1 MLTLRSSPP
10 SPFGRKVKIAAK
22 VLGLWD
28 KIDVVM
34 TDTVDPG
41 DSIRRQNPLGKIPA
55 LILEDGRV
63 LFDSRVILEYLDHRA
78 GGGRIIPNGPARFD
92 VLTQQALADGLLDAA
107 LLLVYEKRWRDAD
120 KHDEKWV
127 AHQRGKVERSLA
139 VLEAMPPAPPTAV
152 PDVGQITV
160 ACALGYLDLR
170 FDGEWRATYPR
181 LVAWLTA
188 FEKAV
193 PAFAE
198 TAPA

>member
-28 KIDVVM
+28 GIDVVT
-34 TDTVDPG
+34 TDTADPN

-55 LILEDGRV
+55 LILENGRV
-63 LFDSRVILEYLDHRA
+63 LFDSPVILEYLDHVA
-78 GGGRIIPNGPARFD
+78 GGGRIIPSDAARFD
-92 VLTQQALADGLLDAA
+92 VLTQQALGDGILDAA
-107 LLLVYEKRWRDAD
+107 ILLVYERRWREAD
-120 KHDEKWV
+120 KHEPKWI
-127 AHQRGKVERSLA
+127 AHQHGKVERSLA
-139 VLEAMPPAPPTAV
+139 ALEAAPPAAPTAL
-152 PDVGQITV
+152 PDAGQITI

-170 FDGEWRATYPR
+170 FDGAWRAHHPK
-181 LVAWLTA
+181 LVAWLAA

>member
-10 SPFGRKVKIAAK
+10 SPFGRKIKIAAK

-28 KIDVVM
+28 SIDVVM
-34 TDTVDPG
+34 TDTVDPR

-78 GGGRIIPNGPARFD
+78 GGGRIIPNGAARFD

-107 LLLVYEKRWRDAD
+107 LLLVYERRWREAD
-120 KHDEKWV
+120 KHESKWV

-139 VLEAMPPAPPTAV
+139 VLEATPPAAPTAV

-170 FDGEWRATYPR
+170 FEGEWRAAHPR
-181 LVAWLTA
+181 LVTWLAA
-188 FEKAV
+188 FAKAV

>member
-28 KIDVVM
+28 RIDVVT
-34 TDTVDPG
+34 TDTADPN
-41 DSIRRQNPLGKIPA
+41 DSIRHQNPLGKIPA

-63 LFDSRVILEYLDHRA
+63 LFDSPVILEYLDHLA
-78 GGGRIIPNGPARFD
+78 GGGRIIPNGAARFD
-92 VLTQQALADGLLDAA
+92 VLTQQALGDGLLDAA
-107 LLLVYEKRWRDAD
+107 LLLVYERRWREAD
-120 KHDEKWV
+120 KHESKWI
-127 AHQRGKVERSLA
+127 AHQHGKAERSLA
-139 VLEAMPPAPPTAV
+139 VLEANPPAAPTTV
-152 PDVGQITV
+152 PDAGQITI
-160 ACALGYLDLR
+160 ACALSYLDLR
-170 FDGEWRATYPR
+170 FDGAWRAEHPK
-181 LVAWLTA
+181 LVAWLAA

>member
-28 KIDVVM
+28 SINVVM
-34 TDTVDPG
+34 TDTADPD

-55 LILEDGRV
+55 LILEDGRA
-63 LFDSRVILEYLDHRA
+63 LFDSRVILEYLDDRA
-78 GGGRIIPNGPARFD
+78 GGGRIIPKGPSRFD

-107 LLLVYEKRWRDAD
+107 LLLVYEKRWREAD
-120 KHDEKWV
+120 KHEQKWV

-139 VLEAMPPAPPTAV
+139 VLEALPPAPPTAV
-152 PDVGQITV
+152 PDVGQVTV

-170 FDGEWRATYPR
+170 FEGEWRAAHPR
-181 LVAWLTA
+181 LVAWLAA

-198 TAPA
+198 TAPT

>member
-63 LFDSRVILEYLDHRA
+63 LFDSRVILEYLDYRA